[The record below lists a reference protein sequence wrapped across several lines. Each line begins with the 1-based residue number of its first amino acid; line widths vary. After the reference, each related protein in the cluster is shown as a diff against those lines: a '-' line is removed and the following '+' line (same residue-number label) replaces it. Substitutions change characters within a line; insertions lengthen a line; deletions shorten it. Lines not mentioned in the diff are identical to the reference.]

1 MHIYSEYVN
10 IQLKEKLHKEEIY
23 MEKILVV
30 VDMQN
35 DFIDGKLGSKEAID
49 IVDGVAKK
57 IESYI
62 ERDERI
68 YFTKDTHTSEYL
80 STQEGVNLPV
90 EHCVKNTDGWEFP
103 EKISILFKK
112 IETKSKESIIFE
124 KGQFGSIELAQML
137 KNQITDTENTEI
149 EIIGLC
155 TDICVIVNAMLI
167 KTYLPEVKLIVD
179 SKCCAGVTPE
189 SHINALNAMEMCQ
202 IKVI

>member
-1 MHIYSEYVN
+1 
-10 IQLKEKLHKEEIY
+10 

-35 DFIDGKLGSKEAID
+35 DFIDGKLGSKEAVE
-49 IVDGVAKK
+49 IVDEVAKK
-57 IESYI
+57 IENYI
-62 ERDERI
+62 ESDERI
-68 YFTKDTHTSEYL
+68 YFTKDTHSPEYL

-90 EHCVKNTDGWEFP
+90 EHCIKNEFGWDFP
-103 EKISILFKK
+103 EKIKTLFEK
-112 IETKSKESIIFE
+112 IENKSKESILFE

-189 SHINALNAMEMCQ
+189 SHINALSAMKMCQ

>member
-1 MHIYSEYVN
+1 MHIHISCAN

-30 VDMQN
+30 VDMQK
-35 DFIDGKLGSKEAID
+35 DFIDGKLGSKEAMY
-49 IVDGVAKK
+49 IVDEVAKK

-62 ERDERI
+62 EHDERI
-68 YFTKDTHTSEYL
+68 YFTKDTHSPEYL
-80 STQEGVNLPV
+80 STQEGINLPV

-103 EKISILFKK
+103 EKINSLFKE
-112 IETKSKESIIFE
+112 IETKSKESILFE
-124 KGQFGSIELAQML
+124 KGQFGSIELAQIL
-137 KNQITDTENTEI
+137 KNQISDMENTEI

-189 SHINALNAMEMCQ
+189 SHINALNAMKMCQ
-202 IKVI
+202 IKVV